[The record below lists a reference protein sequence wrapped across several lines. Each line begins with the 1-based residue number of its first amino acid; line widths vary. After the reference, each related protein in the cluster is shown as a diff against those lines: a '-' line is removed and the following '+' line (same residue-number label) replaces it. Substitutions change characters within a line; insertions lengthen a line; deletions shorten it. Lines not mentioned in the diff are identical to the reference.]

1 MQTSKILFTDL
12 DGTLLDDEKNISQE
26 NRQAISRA
34 LSQGHR
40 IVVASGRPLVSARA
54 QSEKLGL
61 NTDGCYVISYN
72 GACIYDFGR
81 KQILFSKAVP
91 LDRLREIFDAAYS
104 YGIHAQTYSDTN
116 VLSERDNACIQ
127 NYSRT
132 TGVPMEIVPDVPAAL
147 SHSPYKVLFIHESDR
162 NLLERFRRDMQKR
175 YLDQFHLFFS
185 DKLYLELV
193 TAGVSKGAAVETLCQ
208 LLSVPIANSIAVGD
222 AENDISMIQAA
233 HTGAVMA
240 NASDR
245 IKQFGNY
252 ITEADNNHS
261 GVAEVIRKFLLS

>member
-175 YLDQFHLFFS
+175 YL
-185 DKLYLELV
+185 ELV

-208 LLSVPIANSIAVGD
+208 LLSIPIANSIAVGD

-233 HTGAVMA
+233 HTGVVMA

>member
-12 DGTLLDDEKNISQE
+12 DGTLLDDGKNISQE

-104 YGIHAQTYSDTN
+104 YMHKPIQIPGFYQNGIMPVFRTIPGPPAFPWKLFLTYLPLFLIRLTKYCLSMRATEICWN
-116 VLSERDNACIQ
+116 VSAGICRNAIWI
-127 NYSRT
+127 SST
-132 TGVPMEIVPDVPAAL
+132 
-147 SHSPYKVLFIHESDR
+147 
-162 NLLERFRRDMQKR
+162 
-175 YLDQFHLFFS
+175 FS
-185 DKLYLELV
+185 L
-193 TAGVSKGAAVETLCQ
+193 
-208 LLSVPIANSIAVGD
+208 
-222 AENDISMIQAA
+222 
-233 HTGAVMA
+233 
-240 NASDR
+240 
-245 IKQFGNY
+245 
-252 ITEADNNHS
+252 
-261 GVAEVIRKFLLS
+261 